1 MQRVD
6 RTGHIGLKCLFT
18 NNKLWKLTVAGP
30 EKCLLHFGVLVV
42 DVETWLF
49 LTDAPYLSSF

>member
-42 DVETWLF
+42 TLKHGCF
-49 LTDAPYLSSF
+49 